1 MALHACLNNKTVA
14 EIVEITSY
22 EEYESYSKKY
32 STVLDISNYIITPQ
46 VGWILAG
53 YILSAPVNHELS
65 LDEQD
70 AYQQKAQRLFGLKIL
85 PIAVDK
91 LGARNLKLSRDG
103 IPADVAT
110 LASQMASIKV
120 LLEGGALKTVRGLCV
135 SIKPM
140 HPNHTDILDEVIAEI
155 SNFLESNGWQ

>member
-1 MALHACLNNKTVA
+1 MRKYAIVFNQVVTSVIEAEDD
-14 EIVEITSY
+14 EIV
-22 EEYESYSKKY
+22 
-32 STVLDISNYIITPQ
+32 DIMRASQMVIDIEDQIPQ
-46 VGWILAG
+46 PEVGWV
-53 YILSAPVNHELS
+53 LSGSRLTLPNYELS

-85 PIAVDK
+85 PLAMDK

-103 IPADVAT
+103 TPADVTT
-110 LASQMASIKV
+110 LASQMASIKI

-140 HPNHTDILDEVIAEI
+140 HPNHADILDEVIAEI